1 MLGAGAGLYGADA
14 GAPGADAG
22 AAEAGATEADAA
34 GAAPGVPGAEAGER
48 HAGFVSEVD
57 GVRGFA
63 DDAILAFDRVSGLAA
78 AELANP
84 GLAKPAPVSS
94 RARAAAASAD
104 VLSGSG
110 VPLSGVPGPSNV
122 ADRGATT
129 ASGAPAPSGFAGTSG
144 RPLRGAASVADGAAA
159 FGVVTSE
166 RLLPGAFAKER
177 GLTEFAPAAF
187 SSDSA
192 SGAVDFRT
200 VSSSSVAASAA
211 FSARCA
217 AGSAWL
223 STRPPVKSL
232 ATTLSAAS
240 HGWVLTAGSPTIVTP
255 CQTPQLAE

>member
-1 MLGAGAGLYGADA
+1 
-14 GAPGADAG
+14 
-22 AAEAGATEADAA
+22 
-34 GAAPGVPGAEAGER
+34 VPGAEAGER

-57 GVRGFA
+57 GVRGLA

-166 RLLPGAFAKER
+166 RLLPGALAMER
-177 GLTEFAPAAF
+177 GLTVSAWTVAELEPAAY

-192 SGAVDFRT
+192 SAAVDFRT
-200 VSSSSVAASAA
+200 VSSSSGAASAA
-211 FSARCA
+211 LSAR
-217 AGSAWL
+217 
-223 STRPPVKSL
+223 
-232 ATTLSAAS
+232 
-240 HGWVLTAGSPTIVTP
+240 
-255 CQTPQLAE
+255 

>member
-1 MLGAGAGLYGADA
+1 MLGAAAGLYGADA

-22 AAEAGATEADAA
+22 AAEAGAAEGDAA
-34 GAAPGVPGAEAGER
+34 GAAPGVPGAEAGLPGAEAGER

-57 GVRGFA
+57 GVRGLA

-110 VPLSGVPGPSNV
+110 VRLSGVPGPSNV

-166 RLLPGAFAKER
+166 RLLPGALAMER
-177 GLTEFAPAAF
+177 GLTVSAWTATELEPAAY

-192 SGAVDFRT
+192 SAAVDFRT
-200 VSSSSVAASAA
+200 VSSSSGAASAA
-211 FSARCA
+211 FSAR
-217 AGSAWL
+217 
-223 STRPPVKSL
+223 
-232 ATTLSAAS
+232 
-240 HGWVLTAGSPTIVTP
+240 
-255 CQTPQLAE
+255 